1 MIGQRLGHYRILAK
15 IGAGGMGEVYRA
27 QDEQL
32 DRDVAV
38 KVLPSGMLVAD
49 ASRKQFRIE
58 ALALAKLNHPNIETI
73 FEFSSQDGVD
83 FLVIELIPG
92 QPLSLKLKDGPLP
105 QQEVVRLASQ
115 LAEGLAAAHEQDVIH
130 RDLKPGNLFVTPDGR
145 LKILDFGLAKLLHPK
160 LANDVTR
167 SVSLE
172 DGTVSGTV
180 PYMSPEQ
187 LRGESADA
195 RSDIYA
201 AGAVLYE
208 MATGQ
213 RPFPQTQGPQLMGA
227 ILHQSPALPRSVN
240 PSIVSSLER
249 VVLKALEKE
258 PSLRYQTARELR
270 AALEGL
276 FSTTAASVAVPKVV
290 PANSR
295 AIRSGWLPIAGVAFG
310 VAALAVGGW
319 LYYARKAHALTEKD
333 TIVLSEFANSTG
345 DVVFDDTLKQGLS
358 VQLAQSPFLNI
369 LSDEKVNSTLGL
381 MGRSGDRLTRDVALE
396 VCQRTESKAML
407 AGSIGQIGKRYSL
420 VLNAVNCA
428 TGDSVASTEAQAA
441 DKDHVLDGLGKI
453 ATDMRKKLGES
464 LTTIQKFD
472 TPVAQVTTPSLE
484 ALNAYSVGMRTNNDK
499 GDAES
504 IPFFKRA
511 IELDPNFAVAYAN
524 LGSAYSNLGQAQL
537 ASESGKKAFELR
549 ERVSEREKFNISAL
563 YYEHVTGEVEKAIQ
577 TYEQWAQS
585 YPRDSDAH
593 ANLGAN
599 YALLG
604 QFDKALPEM
613 QESLRLEPNDVAN
626 YSNLGELY
634 LALNRLD
641 EAKSTFDQA
650 LARNLDAVGL
660 RLNVYYLAFLRA
672 DEAEMERQVA
682 WGAAKPGDEDPLLS
696 AQSDTDAYY
705 GRLGQARELSRRA
718 VDSAR
723 RADEKETAATW
734 QANDALRE
742 AEFGNS
748 AQARRAAG
756 AARAMASGRNVH
768 AVVALAL
775 ARADDNPLAQ
785 KLSDDLGKIYPANTY
800 VNFYWLPTIRSAIEI
815 SRKNTAKA
823 IGVLKLAA
831 PYELGAPP
839 FLGNMYPVY
848 VRGEA
853 YLLAHNGSA
862 AAGEFLKMIDHP
874 GIMLNFPTGALAHL
888 ELGRAYAMTGDT
900 AKARSAYQD
909 FFVLWKDADPDIPIL
924 IAAKSEYA
932 KLK

>member
-1 MIGQRLGHYRILAK
+1 M
-15 IGAGGMGEVYRA
+15 
-27 QDEQL
+27 
-32 DRDVAV
+32 
-38 KVLPSGMLVAD
+38 
-49 ASRKQFRIE
+49 
-58 ALALAKLNHPNIETI
+58 
-73 FEFSSQDGVD
+73 
-83 FLVIELIPG
+83 
-92 QPLSLKLKDGPLP
+92 
-105 QQEVVRLASQ
+105 
-115 LAEGLAAAHEQDVIH
+115 
-130 RDLKPGNLFVTPDGR
+130 
-145 LKILDFGLAKLLHPK
+145 
-160 LANDVTR
+160 
-167 SVSLE
+167 
-172 DGTVSGTV
+172 
-180 PYMSPEQ
+180 
-187 LRGESADA
+187 
-195 RSDIYA
+195 
-201 AGAVLYE
+201 
-208 MATGQ
+208 
-213 RPFPQTQGPQLMGA
+213 
-227 ILHQSPALPRSVN
+227 
-240 PSIVSSLER
+240 
-249 VVLKALEKE
+249 VLKALEKE

-295 AIRSGWLPIAGVAFG
+295 AIRFGWLPIAGVAFG

-369 LSDEKVNSTLGL
+369 LSDEKVNSTLSL

-718 VDSAR
+718 VDSAVVPMKKKRLR
-723 RADEKETAATW
+723 RGKRMTPCVRRSLATQRRPAELLVPRGRW
-734 QANDALRE
+734 RRE
-742 AEFGNS
+742 E
-748 AQARRAAG
+748 
-756 AARAMASGRNVH
+756 
-768 AVVALAL
+768 
-775 ARADDNPLAQ
+775 
-785 KLSDDLGKIYPANTY
+785 
-800 VNFYWLPTIRSAIEI
+800 
-815 SRKNTAKA
+815 
-823 IGVLKLAA
+823 
-831 PYELGAPP
+831 
-839 FLGNMYPVY
+839 MYTQWSPWPWPVQ
-848 VRGEA
+848 
-853 YLLAHNGSA
+853 
-862 AAGEFLKMIDHP
+862 
-874 GIMLNFPTGALAHL
+874 
-888 ELGRAYAMTGDT
+888 MTT
-900 AKARSAYQD
+900 
-909 FFVLWKDADPDIPIL
+909 P
-924 IAAKSEYA
+924 
-932 KLK
+932 